1 VPTLEEY
8 LVDLE
13 DDFRPKVRRLLEA
26 CEKRGQPMRVFY
38 SLRHPLTQAKLYR
51 QSRPW
56 SRIERAIEALQAAGA
71 PFAAECLIEAGPQSG
86 RWATNAVPG
95 NSWHQS
101 GEAVDAGAWVLG
113 TDLDWPGDGDPP
125 AERSISWDTQ
135 PGAAGG
141 PGDAF
146 YRGWSS
152 RAQGLG
158 LTALGPSL
166 GDWVHVQARAES
178 SPSKVFSWPEIDA
191 RLRDRF
197 AD

>member
-1 VPTLEEY
+1 MPTLEDY
-8 LVDLE
+8 LSGLDE
-13 DDFRPKVRRLLEA
+13 GFRPRVEELLEA

-38 SLRHPLTQAKLYR
+38 TLRHPIAQAKLYR

-56 SRIERAIEALQAAGA
+56 SKIEAAIERLESLEAPYLAA
-71 PFAAECLIEAGPQSG
+71 CLVEAGPQSG
-86 RWATNAVPG
+86 RWATNALPG
-95 NSWHQS
+95 DSWHQH
-101 GEAVDAGAWVLG
+101 GEAVDAGAWV
-113 TDLDWPGDGDPP
+113 DG
-125 AERSISWDTQ
+125 EISWDTQ

-166 GDWVHVQARAES
+166 GDWVHVQGPSES
-178 SPSKVFSWPEIDA
+178 APHRIYKWPEIDERLQA
-191 RLRDRF
+191 RF
-197 AD
+197 GE

>member
-1 VPTLEEY
+1 VPTLAEY
-8 LVDLE
+8 LADL
-13 DDFRPKVRRLLEA
+13 DDGFASKVEELLEA
-26 CEKRGQPMRVFY
+26 CRKRGQPMRVFY
-38 SLRHPLTQAKLYR
+38 SVRHPLTQAKLYR

-95 NSWHQS
+95 NSWHQF
-101 GEAVDAGAWVLG
+101 GEAVDAGAWI
-113 TDLDWPGDGDPP
+113 DG
-125 AERSISWDTQ
+125 EISWDTQ

-152 RAQGLG
+152 RANDLG

-166 GDWVHVQARAES
+166 GDWVHVQAQVAGAPERL
-178 SPSKVFSWPEIDA
+178 FSWPEIDS
-191 RLRDRF
+191 RLRERF